1 MKSSATR
8 VNKSIVKLISSAA
21 FLAVSLLI
29 GTQSQVRAA
38 LQPQKDGIQTLV
50 LLDDWATVETH
61 SIFFE
66 TLRKDGHSLAFES
79 ANPPPAIKYFDSF
92 FYDNIIL
99 MAPAVK
105 GKQNKKLIDDN
116 IDLRTPVSQKELIEF
131 LDANH
136 NLMIFSDSDVK
147 RPVRELANKFGVE
160 FENVVSDH
168 FLILNRSLGI
178 RTQGLQSR

>member
-1 MKSSATR
+1 MTIIATLNSLINIRIDMKSSATR

-21 FLAVSLLI
+21 LLAVSLLL
-29 GTQSQVRAA
+29 GTHTQVRAA

-66 TLRKDGHSLAFES
+66 ILRKDGHSLAFES

-92 FYDNIIL
+92 YYDNIIL

-105 GKQNKKLIDDN
+105 GK
-116 IDLRTPVSQKELIEF
+116 
-131 LDANH
+131 
-136 NLMIFSDSDVK
+136 
-147 RPVRELANKFGVE
+147 
-160 FENVVSDH
+160 
-168 FLILNRSLGI
+168 
-178 RTQGLQSR
+178 